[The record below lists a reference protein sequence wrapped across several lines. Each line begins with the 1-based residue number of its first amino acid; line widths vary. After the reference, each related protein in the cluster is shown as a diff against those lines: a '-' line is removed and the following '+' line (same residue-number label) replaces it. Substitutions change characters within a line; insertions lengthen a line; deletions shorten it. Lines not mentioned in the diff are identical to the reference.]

1 MIGLRLWSLCLVT
14 MAAVACQ
21 TTGEV
26 SAGGDSEPTPKT
38 PEAKPD
44 STPATAEAA
53 AGGTEL
59 APAPKVGQAVATFA
73 GGCFWCMEGPFEK
86 LDGVSAVLSGYTGGP
101 EKGPTYKQVAGGL
114 TDHTEAVIVYYDP
127 AKVTYEK
134 LMDTFWRSMDPTD
147 AGGQFGDRGR
157 SYRPAIFVHDDAQRA
172 AATRSKADLEAS
184 GRFKQPIAVPIQDAE
199 PFWVAEE
206 YHQDYYK
213 KEPDHYGRYRRGS
226 GRAGFLAQIWGDG
239 SNAMAPAPQ

>member
-1 MIGLRLWSLCLVT
+1 MTRLRLCTFVFVCASLL
-14 MAAVACQ
+14 ACQ

-26 SAGGDSEPTPKT
+26 PPNGDGDAKPKT
-38 PEAKPD
+38 PEAKPV
-44 STPATAEAA
+44 SVPATSKATAE
-53 AGGTEL
+53 GTQL
-59 APAPKVGQAVATFA
+59 APGPKEGQAVATFA

-86 LDGVSAVLSGYTGGP
+86 LDGVSAVFSGYTAGP
-101 EKGPTYKQVAGGL
+101 EKNPTYAQVSGKL

-134 LMDTFWRSMDPTD
+134 LMDTFWRSLDPTD
-147 AGGQFGDRGR
+147 AGGQFADRGR
-157 SYRPAIFVHDDAQRA
+157 SYRPAIFVHNEAQRA
-172 AATRSKADLEAS
+172 AATKSKAELEAS
-184 GRFKQPIAVPIQDAE
+184 GRFSKPIVVPIQDAE

-226 GRAGFLAQIWGDG
+226 GRAGFLAKHW
-239 SNAMAPAPQ
+239 